1 MVGYGRFRKSSKVNG
16 SYRGKYRS
24 SITSGYG
31 SYSKGKKATYRRYYL
46 ENKEVEKKYADLTM
60 VGITWLPEAIT
71 YSANPEGPVSTAV
84 QGVKYMSQLRR
95 NTVDASIYKNNLVSI
110 MSNGSTAITRT
121 GNKIN
126 AKWLDLGVTLEAA
139 KSPLNQQGEQVNVEG
154 VVVNPA
160 YYMKTIYRLV
170 LVKDMQANNPTNTVE
185 WNEVIGWGG
194 SGLDDGAYFGAAD
207 KLDIPNMGRFRI
219 IKDITV
225 TLDADDPLKNVK
237 MGCSPGMI
245 RYNSAGLNA
254 LTDKGFHLV
263 IAQDVLGTANTI
275 GSVIPGVVR
284 VGCRLTF
291 TDI

>member
-24 SITSGYG
+24 NTTSGYG

-46 ENKEVEKKYADLTM
+46 EKKEVEKKYADLSM
-60 VGITWLPEAIT
+60 VSVTWLPEVIS
-71 YSANPEGPVSTAV
+71 YQANPVGGGNAV
-84 QGVKYMSQLRR
+84 QGVKYMSQFRR
-95 NTVDASIYKNNLVSI
+95 QIGDIGQPFGTNLVSI
-110 MSNGSTAITRT
+110 MGAGSTAITRT

-170 LVKDMQANNPTNTVE
+170 LVKDMQANNPTNTVQ
-185 WNEVIGWGG
+185 WADVFGRGG
-194 SGLDDGAYFGAAD
+194 SGLDDGTYFGASD
-207 KLDIPNMGRFRI
+207 MLDIPNMTRFRI

-237 MGCSPGMI
+237 MGCIPGII
-245 RYNSAGLNA
+245 RYSNAGINA
-254 LTDKGFHLV
+254 GTDKGFHLV

-275 GSVIPGVVR
+275 GSVIPGIVR
-284 VGCRLTF
+284 LGCRLAF
-291 TDI
+291 TDN